1 MTKRSNWTEE
11 QKQRERNADKIRRD
25 SFEYD
30 VFDETGY
37 KIKSYSKKVSA
48 EIWCNDHDG
57 HTFLKVYLRD
67 KHG

>member
-1 MTKRSNWTEE
+1 MARRSNWTEA
-11 QKQRERNADKIRRD
+11 QKQRERECDKVRRD
-25 SFEYD
+25 SIEFD
-30 VFDETGY
+30 VFDQDGL

-57 HTFLKVYLRD
+57 HTFRKAYLRD